1 MRSMRRQQPSIG
13 DLNSAL
19 DDVLGS
25 PHSSAAAV
33 GSDAPALDDVA
44 EGDSDGRQRAATIAG
59 MARARAV
66 YYPDR
71 PALDAWF
78 WLRNQHP
85 VLGCFAAHPLHPFR
99 RGARWQLLFVAVLFA
114 VFTSV
119 ITLRHC
125 AAQHVISYRN
135 HTPIHTAF
143 AGIDDPE
150 LLCPEGVKGGR
161 QALSECAPYRMCYRL
176 YIMQWAC
183 VSATMQLVM
192 EYMAVCAC
200 IQPGGVL
207 YGCCHWRCCGQC
219 ADDCIRRGRQGVL
232 LFQLGACALLCV
244 AIVLARQY
252 SLNFVDIVLATLRTK
267 AYSAGLAILLQ
278 LCKWLIWRRL
288 QRDFWN
294 GRTPPDRLPKSRIYL
309 YPGLPTAEFLAAT
322 DHAYLNCARRRHPKK
337 KPSSAGG
344 RGHELS
350 EGYAVEPARGMD
362 SVQLQLSSLATVSNP
377 AAAAGCVE
385 GPRVGSPAT
394 GGGVSRKSDGSSK
407 RGTRGSSNHELASIA
422 ASAAAAAAVEA
433 EEQAM
438 IAAAAAAEQVAKTV
452 AQSPP
457 PGNIK
462 RRRRKSLETMDIS
475 SALDASAVAT
485 KAAAK
490 AAEAQDQ
497 AIIAAASAAAVQAK
511 ETMSGKTSPV
521 KIGKSPRTI
530 K

>member
-1 MRSMRRQQPSIG
+1 
-13 DLNSAL
+13 
-19 DDVLGS
+19 
-25 PHSSAAAV
+25 
-33 GSDAPALDDVA
+33 
-44 EGDSDGRQRAATIAG
+44 
-59 MARARAV
+59 
-66 YYPDR
+66 
-71 PALDAWF
+71 
-78 WLRNQHP
+78 
-85 VLGCFAAHPLHPFR
+85 
-99 RGARWQLLFVAVLFA
+99 
-114 VFTSV
+114 
-119 ITLRHC
+119 
-125 AAQHVISYRN
+125 
-135 HTPIHTAF
+135 
-143 AGIDDPE
+143 
-150 LLCPEGVKGGR
+150 
-161 QALSECAPYRMCYRL
+161 
-176 YIMQWAC
+176 
-183 VSATMQLVM
+183 
-192 EYMAVCAC
+192 
-200 IQPGGVL
+200 
-207 YGCCHWRCCGQC
+207 
-219 ADDCIRRGRQGVL
+219 
-232 LFQLGACALLCV
+232 
-244 AIVLARQY
+244 
-252 SLNFVDIVLATLRTK
+252 
-267 AYSAGLAILLQ
+267 
-278 LCKWLIWRRL
+278 
-288 QRDFWN
+288 
-294 GRTPPDRLPKSRIYL
+294 
-309 YPGLPTAEFLAAT
+309 LPTAEFLAAT

-350 EGYAVEPARGMD
+350 EGYALEPARGMD
-362 SVQLQLSSLATVSNP
+362 NVQLQLSSLATVSNP

-394 GGGVSRKSDGSSK
+394 GGVSRKSDGSSK